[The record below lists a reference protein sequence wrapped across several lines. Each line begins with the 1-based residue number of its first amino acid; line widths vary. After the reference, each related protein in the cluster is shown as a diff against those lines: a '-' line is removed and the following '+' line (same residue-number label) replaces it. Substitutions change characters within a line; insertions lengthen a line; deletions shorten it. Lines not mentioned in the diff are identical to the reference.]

1 MKTKP
6 TKYFVRMSPDAQD
19 STYTPNTENEAKA
32 SMKLTK
38 SELKDMKRIAEIK
51 GDATPQQ
58 VLRAFLTKALQ
69 YDL

>member
-1 MKTKP
+1 MDKNT
-6 TKYFVRMSPDAQD
+6 QD
-19 STYTPNTENEAKA
+19 SIYEPNATEEARA

-38 SELKDMKRIAEIK
+38 QELNQMKNIAEIK

>member
-1 MKTKP
+1 MS
-6 TKYFVRMSPDAQD
+6 KYYIRMDK
-19 STYTPNTENEAKA
+19 NTEDSIYEPNETEEAKA

-38 SELKDMKRIAEIK
+38 YELNQMKRIAEIK

>member
-1 MKTKP
+1 MS
-6 TKYFVRMSPDAQD
+6 KYYIRMDKNTQD
-19 STYTPNTENEAKA
+19 SIYEPNATEEARA

-38 SELKDMKRIAEIK
+38 QELNQMKNIAEIK

>member
-1 MKTKP
+1 MS
-6 TKYFVRMSPDAQD
+6 KYYIRMDK
-19 STYTPNTENEAKA
+19 NTEDSMYEPNATEEARA

-38 SELKDMKRIAEIK
+38 CELNQMKRIAEIK

>member
-1 MKTKP
+1 MN
-6 TKYFVRMSPDAQD
+6 KYYIRMDKNTQD
-19 STYTPNTENEAKA
+19 SMYEPNTIEEARE

-38 SELKDMKRIAEIK
+38 QELKEMKRIAEIK
-51 GDATPQQ
+51 GDANPQQ

>member
-1 MKTKP
+1 MN
-6 TKYFVRMSPDAQD
+6 KYYVRMDKNTQD
-19 STYTPNTENEAKA
+19 SIYEPNTTEEAKA
-32 SMKLTK
+32 SMKLSK
-38 SELKDMKRIAEIK
+38 QELNQMKRIAEIK

>member
-1 MKTKP
+1 MDKNT
-6 TKYFVRMSPDAQD
+6 QD
-19 STYTPNTENEAKA
+19 SIYEPNATEEAKA

-38 SELKDMKRIAEIK
+38 SELNQMKRIAEIK

>member
-1 MKTKP
+1 MN
-6 TKYFVRMSPDAQD
+6 KYYIRMDKNTQD
-19 STYTPNTENEAKA
+19 SIYEPNATEEAKA

-38 SELKDMKRIAEIK
+38 SELNQMKRVAEIK

>member
-1 MKTKP
+1 MSIF
-6 TKYFVRMSPDAQD
+6 YIRMDK
-19 STYTPNTENEAKA
+19 NTEDSIYEPNAVEEAKA

-38 SELKDMKRIAEIK
+38 SELNQMKRIAEIK

-69 YDL
+69 YDF

>member
-1 MKTKP
+1 
-6 TKYFVRMSPDAQD
+6 MSR
-19 STYTPNTENEAKA
+19 YYIKMEKNTEDKIYEPNAIDEAKA

-38 SELKDMKRIAEIK
+38 QELKDMKRIAEIK

>member
-1 MKTKP
+1 MSIF
-6 TKYFVRMSPDAQD
+6 YIRMDK
-19 STYTPNTENEAKA
+19 NTEDSIYEPNAVEEAKA

-38 SELKDMKRIAEIK
+38 SELNQMKRIAEIK

>member
-1 MKTKP
+1 MN
-6 TKYFVRMSPDAQD
+6 KYYIRMDKNTED
-19 STYTPNTENEAKA
+19 SMYEPNTIEEARA

-38 SELKDMKRIAEIK
+38 SELNQMKRIAEIK